1 MFFVLSSFFYM
12 SLRIKTK
19 IQSPSTQNQQEKQ
32 IVMQKVFQNSFSG
45 NLAQNQVWN
54 MSFSLSQT
62 GTLFVGTWGTLW
74 YKGESFSW
82 ILYEKQSVP
91 LSFSWDVFFKWLA
104 WVTPVEMSFSGSEG
118 IEFPYNYYKKIQ
130 NFWGNEVEVWRGK
143 ISE

>member
-1 MFFVLSSFFYM
+1 MKKNQTGSILIWTLFLMFFVLSSFFYM

-62 GTLFVGTWGTLW
+62 GTLFVGT
-74 YKGESFSW
+74 
-82 ILYEKQSVP
+82 
-91 LSFSWDVFFKWLA
+91 
-104 WVTPVEMSFSGSEG
+104 
-118 IEFPYNYYKKIQ
+118 
-130 NFWGNEVEVWRGK
+130 
-143 ISE
+143 

>member
-1 MFFVLSSFFYM
+1 
-12 SLRIKTK
+12 
-19 IQSPSTQNQQEKQ
+19 
-32 IVMQKVFQNSFSG
+32 
-45 NLAQNQVWN
+45 VWN